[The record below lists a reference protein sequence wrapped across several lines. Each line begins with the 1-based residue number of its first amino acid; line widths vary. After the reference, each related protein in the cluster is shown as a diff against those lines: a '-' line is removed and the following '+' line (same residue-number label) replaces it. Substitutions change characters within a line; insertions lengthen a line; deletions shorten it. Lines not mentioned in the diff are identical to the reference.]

1 MIEEKYTIE
10 QIKLALDMCKKYN
23 IDVKTS
29 LTIDSEIE
37 TIEIETIESK
47 YFLYN
52 LDRIHKLHK
61 LNNMNSSIT
70 QFNIK

>member
-1 MIEEKYTIE
+1 
-10 QIKLALDMCKKYN
+10 MCKKYN
-23 IDVKTS
+23 IVVKTS
-29 LTIDSEIE
+29 KIYS
-37 TIEIETIESK
+37 EIETIESK

>member
-23 IDVKTS
+23 IEVKTA
-29 LTIDSEIE
+29 LTIDS

-70 QFNIK
+70 QFNIE